1 MTPSVINPNAKKT
14 STSIRLKI
22 NALLVVPIKWAIQQQ
37 TTLLAS
43 IESVLLM
50 KGLLWNLSARDALSK
65 KSRTPSLNTNV

>member
-43 IESVLLM
+43 IENVLLM